1 MKTIKNIRKITNFL
15 ATLVILTGWGSNC
28 FGEIPVYRLYNNA
41 VKVHLYSAD
50 ANEKA
55 VLEATPD
62 WRYEGV
68 AWQGYE
74 SDTGQ
79 YPVYRLYN
87 SILGKH
93 LFTIDEN
100 EKDVLDAS
108 SNWRYEMIA
117 FYANVNPSAGDIPI
131 YRLYNDRIKQHFFTA
146 DENEKNTLAG
156 TGVWKYESIA
166 YYTMPASCQ
175 RADFRDIVA
184 FGDSLSDHHGLES
197 YLGTFHPVTNPN
209 GVLPSWTN
217 GDVWIDY
224 LAENRNAVLDNNAIA
239 GAMTVGHENENNQAL
254 SDSGQLPQL
263 GLAGQINLYI
273 AEAPVFNPA
282 DTLFTIMIG
291 GNDLLE
297 YGRGESSAANP
308 AELITNAVDS
318 ILNSMGTLAAE
329 GALNF
334 LVINLPDIG
343 KTPAYNTRPAE
354 VMLAASALAS
364 SFNTALAY
372 GLNEFHKAYPAINLS
387 TFDLF
392 SFLNEIIASDTFTD
406 STGTYLILNAQGNP
420 TGATNEPAEDHLF
433 WDSIHPTTRVHEM
446 LADEVNAQVLDS
458 ACMQ

>member
-1 MKTIKNIRKITNFL
+1 MKAVKNIRKISCIL
-15 ATLVILTGWGSNC
+15 AALIVIGWGSNC
-28 FGEIPVYRLYNNA
+28 FGEIPIYRLYNNVA
-41 VKVHLYSAD
+41 KVHLYSAD
-50 ANEKA
+50 SNEKA
-55 VLEATPD
+55 VLAATPD
-62 WRYEGV
+62 WSYECV

-79 YPVYRLYN
+79 YPVYRLY
-87 SILGKH
+87 SPTLGKH

-100 EKDVLDAS
+100 EKNVLDS
-108 SNWRYEMIA
+108 GSNWRYEMIA
-117 FYANVNPSAGDIPI
+117 FYANVNPVAGDIPI
-131 YRLYNDRIKQHFFTA
+131 YRLYNDSIKQHLFTA
-146 DENEKNTLAG
+146 DENEKNTLADAG
-156 TGVWKYESIA
+156 TWKYEGIA

-175 RADFRDIVA
+175 SIDFRNIVA

-197 YLGTFHPVTNPN
+197 YLGLFNPVTNPN

-217 GDVWIDY
+217 GDVWLDY
-224 LAENRNAVLDNNAIA
+224 LAETRNAVLDNNAIA
-239 GAMTVGHENENNQAL
+239 GAMTAGHESGDIQAL
-254 SDSGQLPQL
+254 SDSGQLPPL
-263 GLAGQINLYI
+263 GLVGQINLYI
-273 AEAPVFNPA
+273 AQSPSFNST

-297 YGRGESSAANP
+297 YGRGESSATTP
-308 AELITNAVDS
+308 AELITNAIDN
-318 ILNSMGTLAAE
+318 ILNSIGALAAE

-343 KTPAYNTRPAE
+343 KTPAYNTMPAE
-354 VMLAASALAS
+354 TILAASTLAS

-392 SFLNEIIASDTFTD
+392 SFLNEMIANGTFTD
-406 STGTYLILNAQGNP
+406 STGTYLVLDAQGSP

-433 WDSIHPTTRVHEM
+433 WDSIHPTTRVHAI
-446 LADEVNAQVLDS
+446 LADEVNNEVLDS